1 MIECDL
7 LPADEPVRLTLGAGQ
22 RIVTLGLEP
31 VMGWTGPETARAQ
44 ALVLPPWLLKPCATA
59 NIAYACVLPAP
70 APGGERL
77 PELPA
82 TAGQSG
88 AIKRPAEAAFLA
100 GSIPGGQVTIV
111 AADGSL
117 ATVAFRWGRVAGT
130 AAAGAL
136 WRCFLKLRPAGLWT
150 PAGQDYLFDPG
161 SGALVTGPAGA
172 KVTLGKR
179 AFKLSHPDGELAC
192 VPSRAGRVKVTYAS
206 ADGWGRRE
214 LAGLSLYPDRSIVAR
229 LSDGTETRI
238 ATAAPAF
245 TAAMAA

>member
-1 MIECDL
+1 
-7 LPADEPVRLTLGAGQ
+7 
-22 RIVTLGLEP
+22 
-31 VMGWTGPETARAQ
+31 MGWTGPQTARAQ
-44 ALVLPPWLLKPCATA
+44 ALVLPPWLLKPSATA
-59 NIAYACVLPAP
+59 NIVYACVLPAP
-70 APGGERL
+70 VPGGERL

-82 TAGQSG
+82 TAGQST

-100 GSIPGGQVTIV
+100 ASLPGGQVTIV

-117 ATVAFRWGRVAGT
+117 ATIAFRWGSVAGN
-130 AAAGAL
+130 APAGPL

-161 SGALVTGPAGA
+161 SGALAKGPAGA

-179 AFKLSHPDGELAC
+179 AFKFTHPEGALAC
-192 VPSRAGRVKVTYAS
+192 VPSRAGRVKVTHAS

-214 LAGLSLYPDRSIVAR
+214 LAGLFLHPDRSIVAR

-245 TAAMAA
+245 AAAMAA